1 MDFQK
6 NKITML
12 GYFDL
17 VVDDMQNCISQN
29 KHRNFG
35 ILIIK
40 YIT

>member
-6 NKITML
+6 TKITML

-17 VVDDMQNCISQN
+17 VVDGMQNCISQN
-29 KHRNFG
+29 KHRNFE

>member
-6 NKITML
+6 TKIPML